1 MAAMPDSE
9 ATVTAPTDTD
19 LAADERALRREE
31 LAARREEAQAKL
43 RAAAAPVRRATDPLV
58 LAVVAGILTLA
69 GNTLLAYY
77 NSNATIVQERTKAD
91 NALKQEERKAADDL
105 ALEREKAKATLILQ
119 AVATN
124 DPDAARR
131 NLLFFLDGGLIKD
144 DGQKIHKALEKYA
157 PVLPSSSGQAS
168 RPPPSSTNDYETA
181 FWEATLRPE
190 WANQLDSVL
199 SKIIDARPRLE
210 RVAQPAHTPWYI
222 IGVIWSLETGGNFS
236 VHLHNGDP
244 LSHQTVHV
252 PKGRPENW
260 PPPPGVDPWE
270 YSAADALG
278 LYYLDKLEGVP
289 LGEVLRRLERFN
301 GLGYQKRGLFSPFL
315 WTGTDLYEKGKYV
328 SGELVADAVSTAP
341 GAAALLRRLHDRKI
355 IDLHN
360 TPTAS
365 RQDVQQ

>member
-1 MAAMPDSE
+1 MPDSE
-9 ATVTAPTDTD
+9 ATITAPTDAD

-43 RAAAAPVRRATDPLV
+43 KAAAAPVRRATDPLV

-124 DPDAARR
+124 DPEAARR

-144 DGQKIHKALEKYA
+144 DDQKIHKALEKYA

-168 RPPPSSTNDYETA
+168 RPPPASANDYESA

-190 WANQLDSVL
+190 WTNQLDSVL

-252 PKGRPENW
+252 PAGRPEIW

-270 YSAADALG
+270 YSAADALS
-278 LYYLDKLEGVP
+278 LSKLTNLEGLP
-289 LGEVLRRLERFN
+289 LGDVLGRMERFS

-328 SGELVADAVSTAP
+328 SNAEFAADAVSKAP

-355 IDLHN
+355 IDLH
-360 TPTAS
+360 TAPTTS
-365 RQDVQQ
+365 RQDVPQ